1 MYGLNTA
8 KILWQLLDLARR
20 RYKRYDDVQLPT
32 QTLSLLLCG
41 SYWLQQGELPAIIQ
55 NQLRIH
61 KCRSPQ
67 NLRPWLLPMYLSP
80 MWSRSEAL
88 WRPFQPRLVSDVHM
102 PPTFPPWCDLLLLQ
116 VARLKRELGA
126 LHGTDTVA
134 LR

>member
-61 KCRSPQ
+61 NQRQMPFS
-67 NLRPWLLPMYLSP
+67 
-80 MWSRSEAL
+80 SEVKTMA
-88 WRPFQPRLVSDVHM
+88 VADVSESDVES
-102 PPTFPPWCDLLLLQ
+102 L
-116 VARLKRELGA
+116 RG
-126 LHGTDTVA
+126 TVA
-134 LR
+134 TLSAEVGFRGTYATDFPSLV